1 MPYSVAFIDAA
12 VTCRSCGLNVSAIL
26 ALLKTLVTPAM
37 IFPAIRIPFRKKHDS
52 ATSAT
57 DSAPVE
63 SPPKYALEDG
73 RCYLAHDVKGAFE
86 AFSELVRRGH
96 DGFLITSIF
105 PEDVRKD
112 YGLLTTPIRWLAE
125 STIENVIAP
134 GDLLE
139 ISLTVKDFLAKTPK
153 PVVMLQG
160 IDYLARYNGFT
171 PVLRLIQGLS
181 EANATKRGVLLL
193 PVTPK
198 SLEDK
203 DAALLASETTPM
215 PTPTKS

>member
-1 MPYSVAFIDAA
+1 
-12 VTCRSCGLNVSAIL
+12 
-26 ALLKTLVTPAM
+26 
-37 IFPAIRIPFRKKHDS
+37 
-52 ATSAT
+52 
-57 DSAPVE
+57 
-63 SPPKYALEDG
+63 
-73 RCYLAHDVKGAFE
+73 
-86 AFSELVRRGH
+86 
-96 DGFLITSIF
+96 LITSIF